1 MGTST
6 GGGGAQGGIES
17 VGRLLRRTRSDV
29 LQHTV
34 AVPLAAEAFD
44 SRLRLVDRKVSAEVR
59 AIVSELAVR
68 ARTEAPLAA

>member
-44 SRLRLVDRKVSAEVR
+44 RKVSAEVR